1 MTPAQAAASLL
12 RVMPQPPSAA
22 QLEEYGLTAPPSTAQ
37 AISREILS
45 LNLYWIIAAIYAHI
59 PIKYRDAIRGIL
71 LGSVRTT
78 WWESGQLGPGTW
90 EAYQAELDERRAE
103 YARLVDY
110 EGLSHMAVSAEAAS
124 RIEDQGM
131 VASEDR
137 DKLLVLM
144 IDYAP
149 AAEYGKLLDEAG

>member
-1 MTPAQAAASLL
+1 MTPAQAATALL
-12 RVMPQPPSAA
+12 KTMPLPPSLA
-22 QLEEYGLTAPPSTAQ
+22 QLEEYGLTASTSTAQ

-45 LNLYWIIAAIYAHI
+45 LNLYWIIAAIDAHI
-59 PIKYRDAIRGIL
+59 PMKYRDTIRKTL
-71 LGSVRTT
+71 LESIKTA

-90 EAYQAELDERRAE
+90 EEYQTELEKRRIQ
-103 YARLVDY
+103 YSQLVDH

-124 RIEDQGM
+124 QTENQGIIPF
-131 VASEDR
+131 EDR

-149 AAEYGKLLDEAG
+149 AAEYGKLLEDVG